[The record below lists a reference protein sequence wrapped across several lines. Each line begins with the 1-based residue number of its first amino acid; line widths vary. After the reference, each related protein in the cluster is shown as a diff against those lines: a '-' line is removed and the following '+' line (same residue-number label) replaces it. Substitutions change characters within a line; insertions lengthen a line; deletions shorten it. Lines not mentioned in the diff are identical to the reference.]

1 VIEADGGTRTASIT
15 GSFVALFDCM
25 HSLIER
31 KIVGV
36 MPIENFLAAIS
47 VGIVNGEILVDLC
60 FEEDSK
66 AQVDMNVVMNS
77 KGELIE
83 VQSTAETTPFSRE
96 NFDKMMEKATDGIKE
111 IIETQKNILSQD
123 I

>member
-1 VIEADGGTRTASIT
+1 
-15 GSFVALFDCM
+15 M
-25 HSLIER
+25 
-31 KIVGV
+31 
-36 MPIENFLAAIS
+36 
-47 VGIVNGEILVDLC
+47 DLC

-77 KGELIE
+77 KSELIE
-83 VQSTAETTPFSRE
+83 VQSTAEITPFSRE
-96 NFDKMMEKATDGIKE
+96 NFDKMMEKATAGIKE